1 MISSS
6 KLHLYLSIDF
16 VFWCFGQTNKQT
28 DLQTCIPLA
37 FEAIASS
44 SGDIQ
49 TLIDKIISQ
58 DHTIRQTK
66 SESEES
72 EAFDFDFQNYWEET
86 MTILKRLLDPPDFY
100 KSPSPPTAAPPT
112 TPAPPAR
119 ILSSPFSSLSPPVSQ
134 PREPPRWGHL
144 RPPMVWNVDDP
155 PLSSHVWSSW
165 SPSWWRDSAV

>member
-1 MISSS
+1 MSWPDSTMSCKYVSLSAVTSLYLNSLTGVKSPILEKSVFSAQ
-6 KLHLYLSIDF
+6 YLSIDF

-72 EAFDFDFQNYWEET
+72 EAFDFDFQNY
-86 MTILKRLLDPPDFY
+86 
-100 KSPSPPTAAPPT
+100 
-112 TPAPPAR
+112 
-119 ILSSPFSSLSPPVSQ
+119 
-134 PREPPRWGHL
+134 
-144 RPPMVWNVDDP
+144 
-155 PLSSHVWSSW
+155 
-165 SPSWWRDSAV
+165 

>member
-1 MISSS
+1 MLFQNLCILAVNPSLLF
-6 KLHLYLSIDF
+6 KQITYLYIGF

-28 DLQTCIPLA
+28 DSKTCIALA

-72 EAFDFDFQNYWEET
+72 EAFDFDFQNY
-86 MTILKRLLDPPDFY
+86 
-100 KSPSPPTAAPPT
+100 
-112 TPAPPAR
+112 
-119 ILSSPFSSLSPPVSQ
+119 
-134 PREPPRWGHL
+134 
-144 RPPMVWNVDDP
+144 
-155 PLSSHVWSSW
+155 
-165 SPSWWRDSAV
+165 

>member
-1 MISSS
+1 MAQIAICRKICAFCAIFLVYNLCLCYFSRFF
-6 KLHLYLSIDF
+6 HL
-16 VFWCFGQTNKQT
+16 CFGQTNKQT

-72 EAFDFDFQNYWEET
+72 EAFDFDFQNY
-86 MTILKRLLDPPDFY
+86 
-100 KSPSPPTAAPPT
+100 
-112 TPAPPAR
+112 
-119 ILSSPFSSLSPPVSQ
+119 
-134 PREPPRWGHL
+134 
-144 RPPMVWNVDDP
+144 
-155 PLSSHVWSSW
+155 
-165 SPSWWRDSAV
+165 